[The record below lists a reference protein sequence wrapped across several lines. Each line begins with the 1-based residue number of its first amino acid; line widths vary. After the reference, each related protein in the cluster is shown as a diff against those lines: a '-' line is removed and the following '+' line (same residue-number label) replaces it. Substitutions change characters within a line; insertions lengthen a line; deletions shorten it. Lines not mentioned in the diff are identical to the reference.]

1 MRANSLS
8 QAWRTYPPRERKLIE
23 AHLQEPDGCSCPRCG
38 AMLEARPT
46 SRMLAVYPV
55 GVTGI
60 DLECRSCHRFHP
72 RVHHTPESLYYTRIQ
87 RLATAILR
95 A

>member
-1 MRANSLS
+1 MHAKLT

-23 AHLQEPDGCSCPRCG
+23 AGLQEPDGCACPRCG
-38 AMLEARPT
+38 STLEARPG
-46 SRMLAVYPV
+46 SRMLAVYPA

-60 DLECRSCHRFHP
+60 DNECRHCHRFLP
-72 RVHHTPESLYYTRIQ
+72 RVQHTPESLYYTRIQ
-87 RLATAILR
+87 RLAGAILR